1 MVFRGSFICFS
12 FSQWKQTLVSTNT
25 VTDMVVSYCLPHTS
39 ELTRCI
45 YCLLGSKE
53 GATQRKNYSVH
64 FLSNCWP
71 CHPKII
77 LSLWPILHKQRWF
90 CHFPALDLQPLASN
104 NSKHWPLFFFSCN
117 LSFAFYEEKYHKIKG
132 YPITRTLTSITENE
146 ATFPKKMTMEFKT
159 AM

>member
-1 MVFRGSFICFS
+1 MVFRGLFICFS
-12 FSQWKQTLVSTNT
+12 FSQWKQMLVSTIT
-25 VTDMVVSYCLPHTS
+25 VTDTVVSNCLPHTS

-45 YCLLGSKE
+45 YCLLGSKA
-53 GATQRKNYSVH
+53 GATQRKDYSLH
-64 FLSNCWP
+64 FLSNCWQ

-90 CHFPALDLQPLASN
+90 YHLLALDLQPLASN
-104 NSKHWPLFFFSCN
+104 NSKHWPLFFGISLLLFMKKN
-117 LSFAFYEEKYHKIKG
+117 KIKG
-132 YPITRTLTSITENE
+132 YPIIRTLTSITENE